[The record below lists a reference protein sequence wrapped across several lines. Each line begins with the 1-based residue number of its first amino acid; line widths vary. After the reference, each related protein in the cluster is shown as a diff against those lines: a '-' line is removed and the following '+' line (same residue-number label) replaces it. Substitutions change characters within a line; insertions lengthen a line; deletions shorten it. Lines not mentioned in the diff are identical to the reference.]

1 MTQQL
6 SGFRHSDG
14 VLTMTTDAGL
24 LREGV
29 HEARNTPNMQVYCCL
44 HAIACDL
51 ADDLQ

>member
-6 SGFRHSDG
+6 SGFGNSDS

-24 LREGV
+24 LRQGV

-44 HAIACDL
+44 RAIACDL
-51 ADDLQ
+51 TDDLQ